1 MAPGSLSR
9 IVPTDTGDNRGITDD
24 SLDRCGHTHDTS
36 VMLGNILNHL
46 SPYAR
51 VLTAVMPFVLAIAL
65 RFIYGKNRATQVL
78 LSISTAWFAVNVLL
92 APYSLRMQ
100 QDIAQ
105 VRAWFR

>member
-1 MAPGSLSR
+1 
-9 IVPTDTGDNRGITDD
+9 
-24 SLDRCGHTHDTS
+24 
-36 VMLGNILNHL
+36 MLGNILNHL

-51 VLTAVMPFVLAIAL
+51 VLTAVMPFVLTIAL

-78 LSISTAWFAVNVLL
+78 LSISTVWFAVNVLL

>member
-1 MAPGSLSR
+1 
-9 IVPTDTGDNRGITDD
+9 
-24 SLDRCGHTHDTS
+24 
-36 VMLGNILNHL
+36 MLGNILNHL

>member
-1 MAPGSLSR
+1 
-9 IVPTDTGDNRGITDD
+9 
-24 SLDRCGHTHDTS
+24 
-36 VMLGNILNHL
+36 MLGNILNHL

-78 LSISTAWFAVNVLL
+78 LSISTVWFAVNVLL